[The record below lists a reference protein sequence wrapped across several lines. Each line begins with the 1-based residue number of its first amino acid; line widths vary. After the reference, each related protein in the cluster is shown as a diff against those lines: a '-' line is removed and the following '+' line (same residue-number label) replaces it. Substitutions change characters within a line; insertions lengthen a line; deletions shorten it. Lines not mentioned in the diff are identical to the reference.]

1 MRFFEGFLL
10 ACDTCLGHRA
20 SRKPYLVLGGL
31 VAMAALW
38 WCVLQALVAPSVRRW
53 AVAGAAGFV
62 IVLLAIASVTVVPV
76 VGQPGV
82 SCDSAVNATAM
93 RHFGPRSYWDVSG
106 CDAAGWRR
114 IHQAQA
120 VGSVGIIIG
129 AVSVI
134 NTWRGLRAR
143 QTPLSN
149 SAVSAPST

>member
-20 SRKPYLVLGGL
+20 SRKPHLLLGGL

-38 WCVLQALVAPSVRRW
+38 WCVTQALVVPSVRRW
-53 AVAGAAGFV
+53 AVAGAAGFA
-62 IVLLAIASVTVVPV
+62 IMFLAIVSVTVVPV

-82 SCDSAVNATAM
+82 SCSSAVNATAM
-93 RHFGPRSYWDVSG
+93 RHFGPRSYWDESG

-114 IHQAQA
+114 IHQARA

-134 NTWRGLRAR
+134 NTCRGLRSRQAR
-143 QTPLSN
+143 LSH
-149 SAVSAPST
+149 SAVGAPST